1 VGDAGHWLDPMST
14 HGMTAALRDADLL
27 SRAVVSS
34 TGAERREA
42 LAAYQAERDRL
53 SRPMMG
59 ITEQIASYSWDLT
72 EIRGLLRGLASAMT
86 DEVEAL
92 TALDA
97 SA

>member
-1 VGDAGHWLDPMST
+1 
-14 HGMTAALRDADLL
+14 
-27 SRAVVSS
+27 
-34 TGAERREA
+34 
-42 LAAYQAERDRL
+42 
-53 SRPMMG
+53 MMG